1 VDQPVVVDPDTKLE
15 AHAVAHAWPI
25 MSLR

>member
-1 VDQPVVVDPDTKLE
+1 MVVDPDTKLE
-15 AHAVAHAWPI
+15 AHALAHAWPI